1 MLQIHDIEMGMM
13 KLLFWIEQMFL
24 LGFWGVFKNNVM
36 FNNSTMLLFEIT
48 DICSLSFCTVY
59 EIK

>member
-1 MLQIHDIEMGMM
+1 MLEIHDIEIGMM

-36 FNNSTMLLFEIT
+36 FNNSAMLLFEIT